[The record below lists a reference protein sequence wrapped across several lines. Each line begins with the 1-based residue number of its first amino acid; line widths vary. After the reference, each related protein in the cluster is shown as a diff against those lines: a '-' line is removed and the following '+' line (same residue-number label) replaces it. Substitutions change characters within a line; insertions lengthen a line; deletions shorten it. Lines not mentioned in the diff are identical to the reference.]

1 MEGRVEPRP
10 DLPIRATN
18 GGDPKRASETPLSD
32 PPPRRWPQL
41 RRAAVAGKKHR
52 SPLATRLPQ
61 RRVGGLGLRIA
72 SATSRRPAPPTT
84 DVSDSKRQRP
94 RRGAAL
100 GIYQRV
106 GCAAPAARVL
116 LQDAK
121 LDERVDVPARSVL

>member
-1 MEGRVEPRP
+1 MASAPAGSRRGQEASVAARHTPSATSRGWAEPWDRF
-10 DLPIRATN
+10 
-18 GGDPKRASETPLSD
+18 GSQVS
-32 PPPRRWPQL
+32 
-41 RRAAVAGKKHR
+41 AGCR
-52 SPLATRLPQ
+52 
-61 RRVGGLGLRIA
+61 GW
-72 SATSRRPAPPTT
+72 ATSRRPAPPIS
-84 DVSDSKRQRP
+84 DFSDSKRQRP